1 MRSALLLIPALIL
14 TACHHPSRSYEV
26 RYLEPTARQQ
36 LYMRHEGDMAGVDMI
51 CGVNVSGL
59 PGQEYPGLTEPTSAV
74 VGYESTDLPKSAR
87 PRCRVDVNV
96 EHHAWLLFDLSE
108 ITRDGQP
115 RTLIKAT
122 LSGEARPDSDNTNC
136 QADTPFIAWVNFA
149 PPSVAVPAMDEGTP
163 HSGIEAPTAIIDD
176 EHLSFREYHERLSAA
191 REFTQGRHG
200 SAPNFV
206 YTLSDREVGRLAET
220 FATEEWISPDPYHAV
235 LIGVENPAPG
245 RDSYCLEGLEN
256 LKLTLIFAE
265 ME

>member
-36 LYMRHEGDMAGVDMI
+36 LYMRDEGDMAGIDAF

-59 PGQEYPGLTEPTSAV
+59 PGQDYPELTEPSSAV

-108 ITRDGQP
+108 ITRDGEP

-122 LSGEARPDSDNTNC
+122 LSGEAHPDSDNTSC

-176 EHLSFREYHERLSAA
+176 EHLSFREYHEQLSAA

-220 FATEEWISPDPYHAV
+220 FATGDWISPDPYHAV
-235 LIGVENPAPG
+235 LVSVENPAPG

-256 LKLTLIFAE
+256 LKLTLVFAE

>member
-36 LYMRHEGDMAGVDMI
+36 LYTREEGDMAGLDAL
-51 CGVNVSGL
+51 CGFNDSGL
-59 PGQEYPGLTEPTSAV
+59 PGQEYPGLIETTSAV

-108 ITRDGQP
+108 VTRDGRP
-115 RTLIKAT
+115 RTLVQAT
-122 LSGEARPDSDNTNC
+122 LSGEELPGSDNANC
-136 QADTPFIAWVNFA
+136 RANYHFIAWVNFA

-163 HSGIEAPTAIIDD
+163 HSGIGAPTATIDD

-191 REFTQGRHG
+191 REFTRGRHG
-200 SAPNFV
+200 TAPNFV

-220 FATEEWISPDPYHAV
+220 FATEEWNSPDPYHAV
-235 LIGVENPAPG
+235 LVSMENPAPG
-245 RDSYCLEGLEN
+245 RDSYCLAGLEN

>member
-1 MRSALLLIPALIL
+1 MRSALLLMAALIL
-14 TACHHPSRSYEV
+14 AACHHPSRSYEV

-36 LYMRHEGDMAGVDMI
+36 LYMREEGDMAGLDLL
-51 CGVNVSGL
+51 CGVNASGL
-59 PGQEYPGLTEPTSAV
+59 SGQEYPGLTEPTSAV
-74 VGYESTDLPKSAR
+74 VGYESTDLPKNAR

-96 EHHAWLLFDLSE
+96 EHHGWLLFDLSE
-108 ITRDGQP
+108 ITRDGEP

-122 LSGEARPDSDNTNC
+122 LSGEAHPDSDNTNC
-136 QADTPFIAWVNFA
+136 QADTPFIALVNFA

-235 LIGVENPAPG
+235 LVGVGNPAPG
-245 RDSYCLEGLEN
+245 RDSYCLAGLEN
-256 LKLTLIFAE
+256 LKLTLIFSD

>member
-1 MRSALLLIPALIL
+1 MRSALFLITAMIL

-36 LYMRHEGDMAGVDMI
+36 LYMREEGDMAGIDAL

-59 PGQEYPGLTEPTSAV
+59 PGQDYPGLTEPTSAV
-74 VGYESTDLPKSAR
+74 GGYESTDLPKSAR

-122 LSGEARPDSDNTNC
+122 LSGEAHPDSDNAIC

-149 PPSVAVPAMDEGTP
+149 PPSVAVPTMDEGMP
-163 HSGIEAPTAIIDD
+163 HSGIEAPTVIIDD
-176 EHLSFREYHERLSAA
+176 ERLSFREYHEQLSAA
-191 REFTQGRHG
+191 GEFTQGRHG

-220 FATEEWISPDPYHAV
+220 FATGDWISPDPYHGV
-235 LIGVENPAPG
+235 LVSVENPAPG

-256 LKLTLIFAE
+256 LKLTLVFAE